1 MVQRLEDTRI
11 DTKTKLSVLWIA
23 LMFFYLYNDVISFFR
38 KDTIDGV
45 MSGEFGAGT
54 IQVTPVFLLSASM
67 LMAIPIF
74 MVFLSLVMPAR
85 VNRPVNIIAGVFHVV
100 LLVVT
105 ALVPGE
111 TWAHYALFMAFEGV
125 FILLIVWH
133 AWRWPTNSGP
143 S

>member
-54 IQVTPVFLLSASM
+54 IQVTPVFLLSASV

>member
-1 MVQRLEDTRI
+1 MKKHLEDARI

-23 LMFFYLYNDVISFFR
+23 LMFFYVYNDVISFYR
-38 KDTIDGV
+38 KDTMEGV
-45 MSGEFGAGT
+45 MSGEFGAGA

-74 MVFLSLVMPAR
+74 MVYLSLTLPAG
-85 VNRPVNIIAGVFHVV
+85 VNRPVNIIVGILHV
-100 LLVVT
+100 LLLIVT

-111 TWAHYALFMAFEGV
+111 TWAHYALFMVFEAV
-125 FILLIVWH
+125 IMFLIIWH
-133 AWRWPTNSGP
+133 AWKWPTQNGP

>member
-85 VNRPVNIIAGVFHVV
+85 ANRPVNIIVGVFHVV

-111 TWAHYALFMAFEGV
+111 PWGHYALFMAFEGV

>member
-1 MVQRLEDTRI
+1 MKKHLEDARI

-23 LMFFYLYNDVISFFR
+23 LMFFYVYNDVISFYR
-38 KDTIDGV
+38 KDTMEGV
-45 MSGEFGAGT
+45 MSGEFGAGA

-74 MVFLSLVMPAR
+74 MIFLSLILPAR
-85 VNRPVNIIAGVFHVV
+85 INRPVNIIVGILHVV
-100 LLVVT
+100 LLIVT

-111 TWAHYALFMAFEGV
+111 TWAHYALFMVFEAV
-125 FILLIVWH
+125 FLLLIIWH
-133 AWRWPTNSGP
+133 AWKWPTQSDL